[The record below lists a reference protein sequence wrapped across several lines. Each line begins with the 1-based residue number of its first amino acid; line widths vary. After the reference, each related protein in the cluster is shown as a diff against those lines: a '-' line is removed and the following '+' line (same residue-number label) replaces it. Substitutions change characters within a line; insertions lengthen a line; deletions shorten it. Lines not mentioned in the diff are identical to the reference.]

1 MKFCVFETPEP
12 RGIFWLFLLCI
23 SLVLAC
29 ASKQSVQ
36 TNPEEPPAAEPVTDT
51 DTSVADDPVEL
62 RELAEVESLY
72 TQLAADQRAYEEAI
86 VRLSFGEDVGD
97 LQVITNRLQA
107 GARECMKMES
117 CDSGRFLDVL
127 GNLLGE
133 QDSLLRSQVSRMENI
148 VDDTEEDFAREPGT
162 SPFAS
167 EMPELDTAVAL
178 LNGADLRDLI
188 ELNGP
193 VKAALDDW
201 LTWMRPMLMASYE
214 NYMFLRNQ
222 IAPVYEEAGLPE
234 ALLFAILATETG
246 GKVHSYS
253 RAGAVG
259 PLQFIRSTGRRYGL
273 KAEDGFDMRLDP
285 VAATKANVR
294 YLNDQFKV
302 LNNSL
307 EKSLAAYNGGEN
319 RMRRLHRQHK
329 GTSLWDSR
337 IYYRLPRETRE
348 YVPRVLAAAWLFL
361 HPEDYNL
368 EWPTWENEST
378 GLVVQKDISLGE
390 LTICLGQEGT
400 RDGWFRT
407 LRNLNPRLN
416 PGERIK
422 AGESIEIPTFLV
434 PYYESE
440 CLEGGL
446 VERAALLHDANY
458 PFGEMTV
465 YVVQPGDTLG
475 RIASRFRCVTVRELA
490 ALNNIQ
496 TPRYMIRVG
505 QRLKIPNCG

>member
-1 MKFCVFETPEP
+1 MKTCVLETPKLP
-12 RGIFWLFLLCI
+12 GIYGLLFLCI
-23 SLVLAC
+23 SLNLTC
-29 ASKQSVQ
+29 ASTQSVQ
-36 TNPEEPPAAEPVTDT
+36 PSPEEPPVAVPVTGVSP
-51 DTSVADDPVEL
+51 SVEEQPVDV
-62 RELAEVESLY
+62 RAEAEIESLY
-72 TQLAADQRAYEEAI
+72 AQLAADQRAYEEAI
-86 VRLSFGEDVGD
+86 ERLSFGEEVGD
-97 LQVITNRLQA
+97 LQVMTNRLQA
-107 GARECMKMES
+107 GARECMELEG
-117 CDSGRFLDVL
+117 CDWGRFLDVL

-133 QDSLLRSQVSRMENI
+133 QDSLLRSQASRMENM
-148 VDDTEEDFAREPGT
+148 TEDAEESVEREPGT
-162 SPFAS
+162 SPFVS
-167 EMPELDTAVAL
+167 EMPELETTVAL
-178 LNGADLRDLI
+178 LNGTDLRDII

-214 NYMFLRNQ
+214 NYTFLRNQ

-259 PLQFIRSTGRRYGL
+259 LLQFIRWTGQHYGL
-273 KAEDGFDMRLDP
+273 KVEDGFDMRLDP
-285 VAATKANVR
+285 VAATKANVA

-329 GTSLWDSR
+329 GASLWDSR

-368 EWPTWENEST
+368 EWPTWENAAT

-416 PGERIK
+416 PGERVK
-422 AGESIEIPTFLV
+422 AGESIEIPAFLV
-434 PYYESE
+434 PYYESQ
-440 CLEGGL
+440 CLEGEL
-446 VERAALLHDANY
+446 VERAELLHEANY

-465 YVVQPGDTLG
+465 YVVQSGDTLG

-496 TPRYMIRVG
+496 PPRYLIRVG

>member
-1 MKFCVFETPEP
+1 MKSCVFETPEP
-12 RGIFWLFLLCI
+12 RGIFWLSFLCI
-23 SLVLAC
+23 SLGLAC

-36 TNPEEPPAAEPVTDT
+36 PNPEEPPAVVPLTESGSSAEENPI
-51 DTSVADDPVEL
+51 EL

-86 VRLSFGEDVGD
+86 ERLSFGEDVGD
-97 LQVITNRLQA
+97 LQVIANRLQA
-107 GARECMKMES
+107 GARECMEMEN

-133 QDSLLRSQVSRMENI
+133 QDSLLRSQVSRMESL
-148 VDDTEEDFAREPGT
+148 VDDTEEDIAREPGT
-162 SPFAS
+162 SPFVS
-167 EMPELDTAVAL
+167 EMPELDTTVAL
-178 LNGADLRDLI
+178 LNGADLRDII

-214 NYMFLRNQ
+214 NYTFLRNQ

-259 PLQFIRSTGRRYGL
+259 PLQFIRWTGRHYGL
-273 KAEDGFDMRLDP
+273 KVEDGFDMRLDP
-285 VAATKANVR
+285 VAATKANVA

-319 RMRRLHRQHK
+319 RMKRLHRQYK
-329 GTSLWDSR
+329 GASLWDSR
-337 IYYRLPRETRE
+337 LYYRLPRETRE

-368 EWPTWENEST
+368 KWPTWENEST

-422 AGESIEIPTFLV
+422 AGENIEVPAFLV
-434 PYYESE
+434 PYYESQ
-440 CLEGGL
+440 CLEGEL
-446 VERAALLHDANY
+446 VERAGLLHDANY
-458 PFGEMTV
+458 PFDEMTE

-496 TPRYMIRVG
+496 PPRYVIRVG
-505 QRLKIPNCG
+505 QRLRIPNCG